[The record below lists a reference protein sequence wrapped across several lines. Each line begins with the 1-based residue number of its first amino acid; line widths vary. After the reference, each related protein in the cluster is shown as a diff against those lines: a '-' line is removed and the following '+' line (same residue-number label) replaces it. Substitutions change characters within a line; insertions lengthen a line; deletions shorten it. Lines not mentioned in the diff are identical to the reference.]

1 MGLTGLI
8 WRGDVY
14 DVNLGQAIGH
24 DPGFTRLAVVVSM
37 DIINNGPGE
46 LVSVV
51 PISSK
56 FYGLRSQVELDP
68 GTSGLDH
75 VSYARCDQIRTI
87 STRRLSIRLGEA
99 AQDEVNKIS
108 QALRFIL
115 DL

>member
-8 WRGDVY
+8 WRGDIY
-14 DVNLGQAIGH
+14 DIDLGQPIGH
-24 DPGFTRLAVVVSM
+24 EPGFTRPAVIVSV

-46 LVSVV
+46 LVSIV

-56 FYGLRSQVELDP
+56 FYGLRSHVELEP

-75 VSYARCDQIRTI
+75 VSHARCDQIRTI
-87 STRRLSIRLGEA
+87 STRRLSARRGEA
-99 AQDEVNKIS
+99 SRNELHDIS

-115 DL
+115 NL

>member
-8 WRGDVY
+8 WRGDIY
-14 DVNLGQAIGH
+14 DVNLGQPIGH
-24 DPGFTRLAVVVSM
+24 EPGFTRPAVVVSV

-56 FYGLRSQVELDP
+56 FYGLRSHVELEP

-99 AQDEVNKIS
+99 TQDEVHKIS